1 MLGYDLKTMNTNSES
16 LDKMNGNHPDAILVR
31 KVYGDAARRKQKRK
45 WMLKRLIEGKHQAS
59 VSLKNTIFLY
69 LKSDK
74 FYLNSIIDVYV
85 SDDSKT
91 VGIKM
96 HKKR

>member
-59 VSLKNTIFLY
+59 VSLKKYSTSLI
-69 LKSDK
+69 K
-74 FYLNSIIDVYV
+74 IRQV
-85 SDDSKT
+85 SLEFD
-91 VGIKM
+91 
-96 HKKR
+96 H